1 MIYGVQR
8 IPNMTSTLFL
18 SVCLSARRFAH
29 FLFPSMR
36 LDWKLLSQAGVMLN
50 TVWQLRA
57 AALRSQT

>member
-8 IPNMTSTLFL
+8 IPNMTSTLF
-18 SVCLSARRFAH
+18 LSARRFAH